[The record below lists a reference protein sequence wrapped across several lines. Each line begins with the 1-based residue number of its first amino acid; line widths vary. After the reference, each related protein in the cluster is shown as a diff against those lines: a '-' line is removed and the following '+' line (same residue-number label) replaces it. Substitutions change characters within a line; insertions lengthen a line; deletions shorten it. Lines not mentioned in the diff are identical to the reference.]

1 LKKVRRRKHLRVIEE
16 GEEEEAFEGH

>member
-1 LKKVRRRKHLRVIEE
+1 LKKVRRRHLRVIEE